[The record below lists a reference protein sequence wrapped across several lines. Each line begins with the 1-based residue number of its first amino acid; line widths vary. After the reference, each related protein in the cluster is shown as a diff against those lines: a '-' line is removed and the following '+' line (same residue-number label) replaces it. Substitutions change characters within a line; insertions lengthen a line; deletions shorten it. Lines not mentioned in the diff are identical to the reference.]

1 MHDINNAADIVE
13 EVHHARQKSQY
24 KTNFLH
30 SHIENVKWSLYC
42 AL

>member
-13 EVHHARQKSQY
+13 EVHHARQKTQY

-30 SHIENVKWSLYC
+30 SHIENVK
-42 AL
+42 